1 MSVRI
6 LPPAT
11 TVNCSLIEGAQRD
24 NTEDWIVPRAA
35 VPTIAEL
42 EARIDEA
49 LVIARA
55 SEEGVREVGEMA
67 IEAAR
72 EAKRA
77 ADAAEAAAEV
87 VRSAP
92 QAPAA
97 ADEGFGPAGPVTDLV
112 PPPPATGGGRSPTSA
127 PPTGRSVEGRP
138 SEEGGEEPV
147 RFEIRFR
154 RFSERA
160 DRLSGRLRRLGAPAA
175 SVGGGRPRGD
185 Y

>member
-1 MSVRI
+1 M
-6 LPPAT
+6 PPAA
-11 TVNCSLIEGAQRD
+11 TVNCSLIEGTQRD

-67 IEAAR
+67 VEAAR

-77 ADAAEAAAEV
+77 ADAAETAVARAAE
-87 VRSAP
+87 
-92 QAPAA
+92 
-97 ADEGFGPAGPVTDLV
+97 
-112 PPPPATGGGRSPTSA
+112 PATEPD
-127 PPTGRSVEGRP
+127 PPMAVIEAEP
-138 SEEGGEEPV
+138 EAEESEP
-147 RFEIRFR
+147 RFEVRFR

-160 DRLSGRLRRLGAPAA
+160 DRLSGRLRRLGAAQQAGA
-175 SVGGGRPRGD
+175 SVAGGRSRGD
-185 Y
+185 R

>member
-1 MSVRI
+1 
-6 LPPAT
+6 LPPAA
-11 TVNCSLIEGAQRD
+11 TVNCSLIEGTQRD
-24 NTEDWIVPRAA
+24 NTEDWIVPRTA

-77 ADAAEAAAEV
+77 ADAAEAAVARAAEPEP
-87 VRSAP
+87 AP
-92 QAPAA
+92 EPPMAVIETESEV
-97 ADEGFGPAGPVTDLV
+97 DEP
-112 PPPPATGGGRSPTSA
+112 
-127 PPTGRSVEGRP
+127 
-138 SEEGGEEPV
+138 EP
-147 RFEIRFR
+147 RFEVRFR

-175 SVGGGRPRGD
+175 SVGGGRTRGD
-185 Y
+185 G

>member
-1 MSVRI
+1 M
-6 LPPAT
+6 PPTA
-11 TVNCSLIEGAQRD
+11 TVNCSLIEGSQRD

-49 LVIARA
+49 LVIARS

-77 ADAAEAAAEV
+77 ADAAEAAVATAV
-87 VRSAP
+87 SSAP
-92 QAPAA
+92 EAPAP
-97 ADEGFGPAGPVTDLV
+97 E
-112 PPPPATGGGRSPTSA
+112 
-127 PPTGRSVEGRP
+127 VEAEP
-138 SEEGGEEPV
+138 EEEEVEP
-147 RFEIRFR
+147 RFEVRFR

-160 DRLSGRLRRLGAPAA
+160 ERLSGRLRRLGAPQAGAIAA
-175 SVGGGRPRGD
+175 GGRPRGD
-185 Y
+185 G

>member
-1 MSVRI
+1 M
-6 LPPAT
+6 PPTA
-11 TVNCSLIEGAQRD
+11 TVNCSLIEGTQRD

-77 ADAAEAAAEV
+77 ADAAEEA
-87 VRSAP
+87 VRAVP

-97 ADEGFGPAGPVTDLV
+97 RDEGFGPAGPVADLV
-112 PPPPATGGGRSPTSA
+112 PPPPATGGGRSSKSA
-127 PPTGRSVEGRP
+127 PPTGRDVEGRP
-138 SEEGGEEPV
+138 SEEGGEDPV
-147 RFEIRFR
+147 RFEVRFR

-160 DRLSGRLRRLGAPAA
+160 DRLSGRLRRLGAPTA
-175 SVGGGRPRGD
+175 SVGGGRQRGD

>member
-1 MSVRI
+1 M
-6 LPPAT
+6 PPAA
-11 TVNCSLIEGAQRD
+11 TVNCSLIEGTQRD

-77 ADAAEAAAEV
+77 AVAAEAAVARAVESEPEPEFDPDPPMAAIETEPEV
-87 VRSAP
+87 
-92 QAPAA
+92 
-97 ADEGFGPAGPVTDLV
+97 E
-112 PPPPATGGGRSPTSA
+112 
-127 PPTGRSVEGRP
+127 E
-138 SEEGGEEPV
+138 SEP
-147 RFEIRFR
+147 RFEVRFR

-160 DRLSGRLRRLGAPAA
+160 DRLSGRLRRLGEPPAA
-175 SVGGGRPRGD
+175 AIAAGGRPRGD
-185 Y
+185 G

>member
-1 MSVRI
+1 M
-6 LPPAT
+6 PPAA
-11 TVNCSLIEGAQRD
+11 TVNCSLIEGTQRD

-77 ADAAEAAAEV
+77 ADAAEAAAAKAVE
-87 VRSAP
+87 P
-92 QAPAA
+92 EP
-97 ADEGFGPAGPVTDLV
+97 DPEPPVAVIETE
-112 PPPPATGGGRSPTSA
+112 P
-127 PPTGRSVEGRP
+127 EIEE
-138 SEEGGEEPV
+138 SEP
-147 RFEIRFR
+147 RFEDRFR

-160 DRLSGRLRRLGAPAA
+160 DRLSGRLRRLGAPQAGA
-175 SVGGGRPRGD
+175 SVGGGRSRGD
-185 Y
+185 R

>member
-1 MSVRI
+1 MSARL

-11 TVNCSLIEGAQRD
+11 TVNCSLIEGTQRD

-77 ADAAEAAAEV
+77 ADAAERTAEV
-87 VRSAP
+87 VRTQP

-97 ADEGFGPAGPVTDLV
+97 VDQAVGPAGPVADLV
-112 PPPPATGGGRSPTSA
+112 PPPPATGGGRSPKSA
-127 PPTGRSVEGRP
+127 PPPGRDGDEEP
-138 SEEGGEEPV
+138 SEEAPV
-147 RFEIRFR
+147 RFEVRFR

-160 DRLSGRLRRLGAPAA
+160 DRLSGRLRRLGAPQVGA
-175 SVGGGRPRGD
+175 SVGGGRMRGD
-185 Y
+185 G

>member
-1 MSVRI
+1 M
-6 LPPAT
+6 PPAA
-11 TVNCSLIEGAQRD
+11 TVNCSLIEGTQRD

-49 LVIARA
+49 LVIARS

-77 ADAAEAAAEV
+77 ADAAEAAVARAVEPEPEPPVAVIEPEPEV
-87 VRSAP
+87 
-92 QAPAA
+92 Q
-97 ADEGFGPAGPVTDLV
+97 ET
-112 PPPPATGGGRSPTSA
+112 
-127 PPTGRSVEGRP
+127 
-138 SEEGGEEPV
+138 EP
-147 RFEIRFR
+147 RFEVRFR

-160 DRLSGRLRRLGAPAA
+160 DRLSGRLRRLGAPQAGA
-175 SVGGGRPRGD
+175 SVVGARRRGD
-185 Y
+185 G

>member
-1 MSVRI
+1 M
-6 LPPAT
+6 PPAA
-11 TVNCSLIEGAQRD
+11 TVNCSLIEGTQRD

-42 EARIDEA
+42 EERIDEA

-72 EAKRA
+72 EARRA
-77 ADAAEAAAEV
+77 ADAAEEA
-87 VRSAP
+87 VRAVP

-97 ADEGFGPAGPVTDLV
+97 VDQAVGPAAPPPGKDGDEG
-112 PPPPATGGGRSPTSA
+112 
-127 PPTGRSVEGRP
+127 P
-138 SEEGGEEPV
+138 SEEAPV
-147 RFEIRFR
+147 RFEVRFR

-160 DRLSGRLRRLGAPAA
+160 DRLSGRLRRLGAPQASA
-175 SVGGGRPRGD
+175 SVAGGRSRGD
-185 Y
+185 R